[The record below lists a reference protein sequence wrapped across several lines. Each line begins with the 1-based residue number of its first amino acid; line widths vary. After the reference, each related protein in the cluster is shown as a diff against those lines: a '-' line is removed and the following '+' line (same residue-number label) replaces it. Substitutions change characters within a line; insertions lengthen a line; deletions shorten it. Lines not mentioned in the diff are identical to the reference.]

1 MGQGL
6 LEGGGVAA
14 VWRLGGGGLR
24 KRREGDNIRLKA
36 SDASRGRSEG
46 RWSMEMTERG
56 GPDCRLSTGTVG
68 LSKVV
73 ATV

>member
-1 MGQGL
+1 MKWGRD
-6 LEGGGVAA
+6 A
-14 VWRLGGGGLR
+14 
-24 KRREGDNIRLKA
+24 RRGEHIRLKA

-46 RWSMEMTERG
+46 RWSIEMTEMG